1 MKRILLTAVVLLCA
15 NLLTAQS
22 LETSDYRTKGYV
34 TEEGEIQDSG
44 YTTVLTIDGDG
55 KIVDRLHTTMGYLKD
70 GKVQDNYHQT
80 LGYINDDGR
89 VQGSNYMTIGYIKDN
104 GTVQDAASQTIGY
117 AKGVKKEWAAIAF
130 FFFKL

>member
-1 MKRILLTAVVLLCA
+1 MKLILLTAAVLLCV
-15 NLLTAQS
+15 NLLNAQS
-22 LETSDYRTKGYV
+22 LETADYRTKGYV

-44 YTTVLTIDGDG
+44 YTTVLTIDSNG
-55 KIVDRLHTTMGYLKD
+55 KIVDRLHTTVGYLND

-80 LGYINDDGR
+80 LGYINEDGR
-89 VQGSNYMTIGYIKDN
+89 VQGSNYMTIGYITDG
-104 GTVQDAASQTIGY
+104 GTVQDAGSQTIGY